1 MQCTKKTLHFFYVH
15 PSLDSSKRIGHSL
28 DLTWLKEKNISKE
41 REQDSTL
48 SLYYIP
54 FFYQTRELNVIT
66 LLVKKDGWNLALFC
80 NCNKLPYIK
89 YIYNIFIHT
98 YLYYSFFSSSL
109 HITFNTT
116 ISSLTLSFFWWM
128 RIVEENVKARYLRL
142 TFLLA
147 FSFQC
152 QFWKTRRDIHT
163 CPNIHSDPFFTT
175 EQKKTVRKGE
185 RERNEKAML
194 LGL

>member
-1 MQCTKKTLHFFYVH
+1 M
-15 PSLDSSKRIGHSL
+15 
-28 DLTWLKEKNISKE
+28 
-41 REQDSTL
+41 
-48 SLYYIP
+48 
-54 FFYQTRELNVIT
+54 
-66 LLVKKDGWNLALFC
+66 
-80 NCNKLPYIK
+80 
-89 YIYNIFIHT
+89 IHT
-98 YLYYSFFSSSL
+98 YLYYSFFSSCL

-128 RIVEENVKARYLRL
+128 RIVDENVKARYLRL

-175 EQKKTVRKGE
+175 EQKKTSEKGRT
-185 RERNEKAML
+185 REKWKGYVIGTLNLNCELGCMNVHGFL
-194 LGL
+194 LKIKYFSLTFPSYFICVQCNGIAF